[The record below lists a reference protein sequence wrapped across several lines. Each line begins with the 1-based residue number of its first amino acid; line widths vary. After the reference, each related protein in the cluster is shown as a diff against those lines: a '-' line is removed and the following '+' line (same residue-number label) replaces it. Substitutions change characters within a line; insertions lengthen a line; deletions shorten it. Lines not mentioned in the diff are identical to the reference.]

1 MYSRGRIPHYPNH
14 ALEERRAA
22 RGGNGK
28 SRPLFVRDSSAATT
42 KTTTMATGADC
53 ECASEISGATLLC
66 ILLAYLL
73 GLFLIFLITWLL
85 WYCFVMKRKHKQYQ
99 SEYVQ
104 QINET
109 DSIHKG
115 YH

>member
-1 MYSRGRIPHYPNH
+1 
-14 ALEERRAA
+14 
-22 RGGNGK
+22 
-28 SRPLFVRDSSAATT
+28 
-42 KTTTMATGADC
+42 MASGIEDC
-53 ECASEISGATLLC
+53 ECSSEISGATLLV
-66 ILLAYLL
+66 ILLAYLF
-73 GLFLIFLITWLL
+73 GLFLIFLVTWLL

>member
-1 MYSRGRIPHYPNH
+1 LTLVARRHPPI
-14 ALEERRAA
+14 LVRERVLPSK
-22 RGGNGK
+22 G
-28 SRPLFVRDSSAATT
+28 
-42 KTTTMATGADC
+42 TMASGAEC
-53 ECASEISGATLLC
+53 ECLSEISGATLLV
-66 ILLAYLL
+66 ILLAYLF

>member
-1 MYSRGRIPHYPNH
+1 MYLSLQRSPPYISLSASKYS
-14 ALEERRAA
+14 AKMVLE
-22 RGGNGK
+22 
-28 SRPLFVRDSSAATT
+28 L
-42 KTTTMATGADC
+42 DC
-53 ECASEISGATLLC
+53 ECSSEISGATLLA

-73 GLFLIFLITWLL
+73 GLFLIFLVTWLL

-115 YH
+115 YQ